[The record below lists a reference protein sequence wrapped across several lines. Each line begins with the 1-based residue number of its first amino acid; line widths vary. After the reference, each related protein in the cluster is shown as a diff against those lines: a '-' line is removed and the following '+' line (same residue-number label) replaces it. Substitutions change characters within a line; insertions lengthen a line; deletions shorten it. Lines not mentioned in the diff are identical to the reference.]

1 MAKKV
6 TVTLV
11 DDLDLESTAS
21 ETVEFSLDGVTYE
34 IDLSEENAAALREGM
49 AAWIASARRS
59 GGRRKTGGRPVAGAR
74 TGASHREETAA
85 IRAWA
90 RDNGFTVSAR
100 GRIPTEVLEAYQKAN

>member
-11 DDLDLESTAS
+11 DDLDLVSTADES
-21 ETVEFSLDGVTYE
+21 VEFALDGVTYE
-34 IDLSEENAAALREGM
+34 IDLSEANATALRESLSQ
-49 AAWIASARRS
+49 WIEAARRS
-59 GGRRKTGGRPVAGAR
+59 GGRKKTGMRPTAGAR

-90 RDNGFTVSAR
+90 RENGFTVSAR
-100 GRIPTEVLEAYQKAN
+100 GRIPTEVLEAYQAAN

>member
-11 DDLDLESTAS
+11 DDLDLESIAA
-21 ETVEFSLDGVTYE
+21 ETVEFALDGVTYE
-34 IDLSEENAAALREGM
+34 IDLSEANAEALRESLST
-49 AAWIASARRS
+49 WIASARRS
-59 GGRRKTGGRPVAGAR
+59 GGRKKTTGRAATGAR

-90 RDNGFTVSAR
+90 RDHGFAVSAR
-100 GRIPTEVLEAYQKAN
+100 GRIPTEVLEAYRKAH

>member
-11 DDLDLESTAS
+11 DDLDLESTADES
-21 ETVEFSLDGVTYE
+21 VEFALDGVTYE
-34 IDLSEENAAALREGM
+34 IDLSEANAAALRESL
-49 AAWIASARRS
+49 AKWIDAARRS
-59 GGRRKTGGRPVAGAR
+59 GGRKKTGMRPTAGVR

-90 RDNGFTVSAR
+90 RENGFTVSAR

>member
-11 DDLDLESTAS
+11 DDLDLESVAA
-21 ETVEFSLDGVTYE
+21 ETVEFALDGVTYE
-34 IDLSEENAAALREGM
+34 IDLSEKNAAELREGL

-59 GGRRKTGGRPVAGAR
+59 GGRRKSGAR
-74 TGASHREETAA
+74 PATGAAHREETAA

-100 GRIPTEVLEAYQKAN
+100 GRIPTEVLDAYQKAN

>member
-11 DDLDLESTAS
+11 DDIDMESTAD
-21 ETVEFSLDGVTYE
+21 ETVEFALDGVTYE
-34 IDLSEENAAALREGM
+34 IDLSEANAAALRDGLST
-49 AAWIASARRS
+49 WIASARRS
-59 GGRRKTGGRPVAGAR
+59 GGRKKPTGRSAAGGR
-74 TGASHREETAA
+74 TGSSHREETAA

>member
-11 DDLDLESTAS
+11 DDLDMESTAA
-21 ETVEFSLDGVTYE
+21 ETIEFALDGVTYE
-34 IDLSEENAAALREGM
+34 IDLSEENASALRDGLST
-49 AAWIASARRS
+49 WIASARRS
-59 GGRRKTGGRPVAGAR
+59 GGRKKTGGRAATGAR

-90 RDNGFTVSAR
+90 RENGFTVSAR
-100 GRIPTEVLEAYQKAN
+100 GRIPTEVLEAYHKAN